1 MFYSLRAIIKYIKRK
16 CPTITI
22 LDFSKF
28 SYRLNHSSSYD
39 NRNDASFAKICK
51 IFFKNLEVL
60 KFNCEYQ
67 I

>member
-1 MFYSLRAIIKYIKRK
+1 MFYNLRAIIKYIKRK
-16 CPTITI
+16 YPTTTI

-28 SYRLNHSSSYD
+28 SYRPNHSSSYD
-39 NRNDASFAKICK
+39 NRNDASFVEICE
-51 IFFKNLEVL
+51 IFFLNLEVL